1 MASKTIKGLTVEIGG
16 DTSKLGKALS
26 GVEKQSGKAAAE
38 IKEIDT
44 ALKLVPNSEELLI
57 QKQAALAKEIEAT
70 SGKLD
75 ILKEAERQVQAQ
87 FERGEVSEEQLRA
100 LQREIVVTTNS
111 LEGYEKAAEDTAKA
125 LETAAKSSDKA
136 EDSTEQVGDEAKKA
150 ASKMDALGDESE
162 DASGSLNKVGNEAK
176 DAGGKFDAAAVAVGG
191 FIGNLALDVL
201 KSAVSELKNLTEAAA
216 EAVKETAEYGDS
228 IDKASQKMGLSAEKY
243 QEWDYILQHSG
254 SSIDA
259 MKSGMKTLSDAVYD
273 QSDKA
278 VNAFNAIGLSI
289 EDAAKMSQAD
299 LFETVITKL
308 QEMPEGAERAAV
320 ANDLLSRS
328 AQELGAFLNSSAED
342 TETLRRQ
349 VHELGGVMSDEAVK
363 DAAAYQDSLQD
374 LTTAADGIKRSF
386 ASRIIPGAKGA
397 MDELTNVLSGGAVDQ
412 DALVSSIGQISDAL
426 ESTLTDAQSV
436 AETLVPVIGNIIREK
451 LPEVIGM
458 GAEVVTDLVGGILDA
473 LPDVLT
479 LLFDAADML
488 VEKLLEQL
496 PTLYTKLA
504 EAISGSAPV
513 LAERIPQLIQTLVT
527 MILASMPQLIQA
539 AYTILTAIVGMVPVL
554 AQQLAQMLPTVIT
567 AMVTALVSNY
577 PVLLAGA
584 YSLLLAILDAIPPI
598 IEALAPLVPTIV
610 TSLIDLLLDNKDELG
625 EAAVEMFMLLVS
637 TLIQVGEKLIVIL
650 VTLLLALLNNLG
662 DFGPKLLGQLKQ
674 IADGLLGIITG
685 LADKMR
691 NAGHNIMA
699 GLLDGIA
706 GMASSIVNK
715 ATEIANSIISAI
727 TSPFDIHSPSKKMAW
742 VGQMIDEGLAEGM
755 DSSSDDPIDAME
767 SMARRLFIE
776 AAPLPQEIES
786 QASQP
791 APMSAPQ
798 YSTDP
803 ALLGRLDR
811 ILQAIED
818 GKIIALD
825 GDKIVGETIDRID
838 AALGELQVQSERGV
852 N

>member
-26 GVEKQSGKAAAE
+26 GVEKQSKEAAAE
-38 IKEIDT
+38 IKEIDS

-75 ILKEAERQVQAQ
+75 ILKEAEKQVQAQ

-125 LETAAKSSDKA
+125 LEDAAKSSGKA
-136 EDSTEQVGDEAKKA
+136 GDGTEQVGDEAKQA

-162 DASGSLNKVGNEAK
+162 DASRGLNDVSNEAK
-176 DAGGKFDAAAVAVGG
+176 DAGGNLDTAAVAVGA

-216 EAVKETAEYGDS
+216 EAVKETAEYGDE
-228 IDKASQKMGLSAEKY
+228 IDKTSQKMGLSAEKY

-278 VNAFNAIGLSI
+278 VAAFNAIGLSI
-289 EDAAKMSQAD
+289 EDAAKLSQAD
-299 LFETVITKL
+299 LFETVISKL

-320 ANDLLSRS
+320 ANDLLSKS
-328 AQELGAFLNSSAED
+328 AQELGAFLNTSAED
-342 TETLRRQ
+342 TEALRRQ
-349 VHELGGVMSDEAVK
+349 VHELGGIMSDEAVA

-374 LTTAADGIKRSF
+374 LTTAADGIKHSF
-386 ASRIIPGAKGA
+386 ASRIIPGAKGV
-397 MDELTNVLSGGAVDQ
+397 MDELTTVLSGDEVNQ

-426 ESTLTDAQSV
+426 ESTLTDAQTA
-436 AETLVPVIGNIIREK
+436 AETLLPIIGSVIQNK

-458 GAEVVTDLVGGILDA
+458 GAEVVTDLVSGILDA

-479 LLFDAADML
+479 LLFDTADTL
-488 VEKLLEQL
+488 VEKLLGQL
-496 PTLYTKLA
+496 PELYTKLA
-504 EAISGSAPV
+504 EAVAGIAPI
-513 LAERIPQLIQTLVT
+513 LAERLPQLIQIIIT

-539 AYTILTAIVGMVPVL
+539 VYTILTAIVGMVPVL
-554 AQQLAQMLPTVIT
+554 AQQLAQMMPTVIT
-567 AMVTALVSNY
+567 AMVTALVSNI
-577 PVLLAGA
+577 PTLQAGA
-584 YSLLLAILDAIPPI
+584 YTLLLAILDAIPPI

-625 EAAVEMFMLLVS
+625 EGAMEMFMTLVS
-637 TLIQVGEKLIVIL
+637 TLIEIADKLITIIAACL
-650 VTLLLALLNNLG
+650 VALLNNLG
-662 DFGPKLLGQLKQ
+662 DFGPKLLGQLRT
-674 IADGLLGIITG
+674 IADSLLSIITG

-691 NAGHNIMA
+691 SAGHNIMA

-706 GMASSIVNK
+706 GMASSLVNK
-715 ATEIANSIISAI
+715 ATEIANSIITAI

-755 DSSSDDPIDAME
+755 DASSDDPIDVME
-767 SMARRLFIE
+767 SMAKRLFVE
-776 AAPLPQEIES
+776 AVPLPEQIES
-786 QASQP
+786 QAP
-791 APMSAPQ
+791 SAPEPTAP
-798 YSTDP
+798 YGTDP
-803 ALLGRLDR
+803 ALLNRLDR
-811 ILQAIED
+811 ILTAIEG

-825 GDKIVGETIDRID
+825 GDKLVGGTIDRID
-838 AALGELQVQSERGV
+838 AALGELQTKSERGV